1 MITYNGK
8 ILKKS
13 GFHNAWFVYKGG
25 SAITQYFDYGNT
37 YRLATNTGGNID
49 LAGTGIIS
57 PSEIGYDFTR
67 PFTAIYMET
76 TVTAPTE
83 TGMSIKGISLDFGNY
98 YPTIGVGWQ
107 NFFNRYPGLYASV
120 TSGGDTKISDIGTD
134 IVKVKFII
142 ENLPNIKRNYYICYY
157 DGNIWGQ
164 AVYFD
169 QEWGIIS
176 QIALKCVSDRSG
188 ALSATNFKGAG
199 FNTFN
204 EASAWMQ

>member
-13 GFHNAWFVYKGG
+13 GFHDAWFVYKGG

-37 YRLATNTGGNID
+37 YRFATNTGGNID

-57 PSEIGYDFTR
+57 PYGIGYDFTK

-76 TVTAPTE
+76 TVTAATE
-83 TGMSIKGISLDFGNY
+83 TGISVNGISLDFGNHN
-98 YPTIGVGWQ
+98 PTIGVGWQ
-107 NFFNRYPGLYASV
+107 MNFFNKHPGLYASV
-120 TSGGDTKISDIGTD
+120 TNGGDTQISATGTN

-142 ENLPNIKRNYYICYY
+142 ANLQNNKRNYYICYY
-157 DGNIWGQ
+157 DGSWGQ
-164 AVYFD
+164 TVYHD
-169 QEWGIIS
+169 QDWELIS
-176 QIALKCVSDRSG
+176 QIALKCVSNRSG

-199 FNTFN
+199 FNTIN
-204 EASAWMQ
+204 EALAWMQ